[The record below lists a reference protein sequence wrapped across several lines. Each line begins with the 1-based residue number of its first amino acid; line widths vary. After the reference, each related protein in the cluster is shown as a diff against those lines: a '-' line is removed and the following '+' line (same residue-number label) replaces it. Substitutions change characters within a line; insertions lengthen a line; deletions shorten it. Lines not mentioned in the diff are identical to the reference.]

1 MDLEGNMIRG
11 GASEGGK
18 NGVRQSGIPS
28 NINEGPIKTLK
39 SRRLPPVRPCVL
51 TIQEGKL
58 NKTQLV
64 DGVVESFSFTSFEVA
79 VVLFM
84 GVADHIK
91 VFTDKPRSV
100 ILVSNIF
107 EFLKEW
113 QSKLR
118 DRGSVDISYGKIEVG

>member
-1 MDLEGNMIRG
+1 MVRG

-39 SRRLPPVRPCVL
+39 GRRLPPIRPCVL
-51 TIQEGKL
+51 TIQVGKL

-64 DGVVESFSFTSFEVA
+64 DGVVESFSFTSSEVA
-79 VVLFM
+79 VILFV

-91 VFTDKPRSV
+91 VSTDKLRSV
-100 ILVSNIF
+100 FLGSNIF

-113 QSKLR
+113 QSELR
-118 DRGSVDISYGKIEVG
+118 DRESVDINYGKIEVG

>member
-1 MDLEGNMIRG
+1 
-11 GASEGGK
+11 
-18 NGVRQSGIPS
+18 
-28 NINEGPIKTLK
+28 
-39 SRRLPPVRPCVL
+39 
-51 TIQEGKL
+51 
-58 NKTQLV
+58 
-64 DGVVESFSFTSFEVA
+64 
-79 VVLFM
+79 M
-84 GVADHIK
+84 GLADHIK